1 MRTQSDI
8 ATITCPHCNRPFE
21 ITDALRASVET
32 QLREGYSAEIEALN
46 EAHTR
51 ALAEAETKAAARTE
65 VLVQERYAV
74 DMTDLRRQVEEQ
86 KSTVKALQKEE
97 LRLRQQAREIEA
109 QKQSLELEIV
119 RRVDSAREEAARTI
133 RDQVAHEHAVK
144 EREKDLQIEGMRRQ
158 IEELQR
164 KASQGSQQLQG
175 EAAEQCLQD
184 RLESAFPQDGLD
196 PVPTGI
202 RGADLVQLVRDQQG
216 RAAGIVVWESKRTKG
231 WSKEWPSKLRADMQR
246 LGGDL
251 GVIVTD
257 VMPNDSDQ
265 YLIDGDVV
273 IIRPALVEIVA
284 TMLRRALIDVARARR
299 QSGVQA
305 DRQALV
311 FAYLTSPECKRRV
324 EALLASLTE
333 MQQALERERRAMQKH
348 WTNREKQLRVAADQ
362 VVGLWGDLHGIAGA
376 ALPAIAHLELPDPEA
391 VGQTD

>member
-1 MRTQSDI
+1 
-8 ATITCPHCNRPFE
+8 
-21 ITDALRASVET
+21 V
-32 QLREGYSAEIEALN
+32 
-46 EAHTR
+46 
-51 ALAEAETKAAARTE
+51 
-65 VLVQERYAV
+65 
-74 DMTDLRRQVEEQ
+74 
-86 KSTVKALQKEE
+86 
-97 LRLRQQAREIEA
+97 
-109 QKQSLELEIV
+109 
-119 RRVDSAREEAARTI
+119 ARTI
-133 RDQVAHEHAVK
+133 REQVAHEQAVK
-144 EREKDLQIEGMRRQ
+144 EREKDLQIDGMRRQ
-158 IEELQR
+158 IEDLQR

-184 RLESAFPQDGLD
+184 RLQDAFPQDGLD

-202 RGADLVQLVRDQQG
+202 RGADLVQLVRDEQG
-216 RAAGIVVWESKRTKG
+216 RAAGIIVWESKRTKG

-257 VMPNDSDQ
+257 VMPSECDQ

-299 QSGVQA
+299 QANVQV

-324 EALLASLTE
+324 EALLESLTE

-348 WTNREKQLRVAADQ
+348 WSNREKQLRIAADQ

-376 ALPAIAHLELPDPEA
+376 ALPAISRLELPEAEEA
-391 VGQTD
+391 VAVAQGD